1 MKSILF
7 YFLYALLWIVTRLPL
22 SCLYFLSFLFY
33 PVVYY
38 LIPYR
43 KKIVFKNLRNSF
55 PEWDEK
61 EVRKTAKLF
70 YRHFC
75 DLFVESLVFSFLS
88 ENAIRKRF
96 KFKNPELVNELFNK
110 GKSIVLLMAHYG
122 NWEWSTCM
130 PIVVKHQVVLI
141 YKPLRNKY
149 FNNFLIKS
157 RERFGAKTITMDK
170 TLRYLTGT
178 RKENIKTLS
187 YFLADQRP
195 RWAQIQ
201 YWTKFLQQDTPVL
214 LGPEKIA
221 GKFDMAVVFFKINP
235 VKQGYYE
242 AEFELLYEDITNT
255 KELEMTKRYL
265 EVLEKMITEKPE
277 YWLWTHNR
285 WKHEK
290 EKFVPKTIKKQ
301 Q

>member
-61 EVRKTAKLF
+61 KIHQTAKSF

-75 DLFVESLVFSFLS
+75 DSLIESVAFSFLS
-88 ENAIRKRF
+88 EKTIKERF
-96 KFKNPELVNELFNK
+96 IFLNPELVNELYDK

-130 PIVVKHQVVLI
+130 PTVVKHQVVLI
-141 YKPLRNKY
+141 YKPLRNEY
-149 FNNFLIKS
+149 FDNLLKKT

-170 TLRYLTGT
+170 TLRYLTNT
-178 RKENIKTLS
+178 EEKDIKTLS

-195 RWAQIQ
+195 IWAHIQ
-201 YWTKFLQQDTPVL
+201 YWTNFLHQDTPVV
-214 LGPEKIA
+214 LGPEKLA
-221 GKFDMAVVFFKINP
+221 KKLDMAVVFFRIKP
-235 VKQGYYE
+235 LRRGYYE
-242 AEFELLYEDITNT
+242 ASFEMLFDETEGL
-255 KELEMTKRYL
+255 KELEITKRYL
-265 EVLEKMITEKPE
+265 EVLEKMIREKPE

-290 EKFVPKTIKKQ
+290 EKFVPKAIKLKK
-301 Q
+301 